1 MPKRILDGERI
12 WNSRKIALLQPEHRA
27 EYTWIYPIA
36 LANGVF
42 DCSAP
47 HVWFNCY
54 RNRPQFNP
62 DKVQQIIDDFVAVG
76 LLFRWREP
84 DGSEWGYWT
93 GAHAQ
98 YGTLPAASRIEKG
111 HYAVGPEP
119 PAEEFQRYAMKYH
132 LRTNGHGPGSTPQ
145 QQLSDAEN
153 RRVLANKIRELKSK
167 KQL

>member
-12 WNSRKIALLQPEHRA
+12 WNSRMIALLQPEHRP
-27 EYTWIYPIA
+27 EYPWIYPLA

-42 DCSAP
+42 DCSAT

-54 RNRPQFNP
+54 RNRPQVSLE
-62 DKVQQIIDDFVAVG
+62 KVQQIIDDFVNVG

-93 GAHAQ
+93 GAHTQ
-98 YGTLPAASRIEKG
+98 YGILPAKSRLNDG
-111 HYAVGPEP
+111 HYALGPEP
-119 PAEEFQRYAMKYH
+119 PAGEFQRYAAKYH
-132 LRTNGHGPGSTPQ
+132 LRTNGHGPGSTIDDEA
-145 QQLSDAEN
+145 SDAAK
-153 RRVLANKIRELKSK
+153 RRQLAEHIRDLKSK